1 MIKKEFKQFFRD
13 PGMPR
18 MVMMFPILIVLVFP
32 FAANMEVKNIKLSV
46 VDSDRSAES
55 SLLIDKCSESGY
67 FKIVDYVSSPAE
79 AQALMDRGKVD
90 AILTIENGFSSYL
103 GESADEDPLPLGIK
117 VNTVNGTRGSIGSK
131 YLTACVSAF
140 VASHKSGG
148 INPAGSSSYTIKER
162 YAYNQYLDYKLFMI
176 PALIVVA
183 ITMLCGF
190 LPAMNI
196 VSEKEKGTIEQI
208 NVSPVR
214 KTTFIVCKM
223 VPYIAVAFFM
233 VFTCLLLSRL
243 FFGYRVQGSLLSI
256 IVFTLAH
263 ILVMA
268 SFGLLVSNFSQNT
281 QQAMFVVWFFSMIF
295 MLMSGIFTPIEYM
308 PRWAEIITYANPL
321 RYFASAMRSIVLK
334 GASLADNWVN
344 LCCLLG
350 IGTLTTF
357 AAVKSYKKTA

>member
-1 MIKKEFKQFFRD
+1 
-13 PGMPR
+13 
-18 MVMMFPILIVLVFP
+18 
-32 FAANMEVKNIKLSV
+32 
-46 VDSDRSAES
+46 
-55 SLLIDKCSESGY
+55 
-67 FKIVDYVSSPAE
+67 
-79 AQALMDRGKVD
+79 
-90 AILTIENGFSSYL
+90 
-103 GESADEDPLPLGIK
+103 
-117 VNTVNGTRGSIGSK
+117 
-131 YLTACVSAF
+131 
-140 VASHKSGG
+140 
-148 INPAGSSSYTIKER
+148 
-162 YAYNQYLDYKLFMI
+162 MI

-295 MLMSGIFTPIEYM
+295 MLMSGIFTPIESM

>member
-1 MIKKEFKQFFRD
+1 
-13 PGMPR
+13 
-18 MVMMFPILIVLVFP
+18 
-32 FAANMEVKNIKLSV
+32 
-46 VDSDRSAES
+46 
-55 SLLIDKCSESGY
+55 
-67 FKIVDYVSSPAE
+67 
-79 AQALMDRGKVD
+79 
-90 AILTIENGFSSYL
+90 
-103 GESADEDPLPLGIK
+103 
-117 VNTVNGTRGSIGSK
+117 
-131 YLTACVSAF
+131 
-140 VASHKSGG
+140 
-148 INPAGSSSYTIKER
+148 
-162 YAYNQYLDYKLFMI
+162 
-176 PALIVVA
+176 
-183 ITMLCGF
+183 
-190 LPAMNI
+190 
-196 VSEKEKGTIEQI
+196 
-208 NVSPVR
+208 
-214 KTTFIVCKM
+214 
-223 VPYIAVAFFM
+223 M

-295 MLMSGIFTPIEYM
+295 MLMSGIFTPIESM

>member
-1 MIKKEFKQFFRD
+1 
-13 PGMPR
+13 
-18 MVMMFPILIVLVFP
+18 
-32 FAANMEVKNIKLSV
+32 
-46 VDSDRSAES
+46 
-55 SLLIDKCSESGY
+55 
-67 FKIVDYVSSPAE
+67 
-79 AQALMDRGKVD
+79 
-90 AILTIENGFSSYL
+90 
-103 GESADEDPLPLGIK
+103 
-117 VNTVNGTRGSIGSK
+117 
-131 YLTACVSAF
+131 
-140 VASHKSGG
+140 
-148 INPAGSSSYTIKER
+148 
-162 YAYNQYLDYKLFMI
+162 MI

-190 LPAMNI
+190 LPAMII

-295 MLMSGIFTPIEYM
+295 MLMSGIFTPIESM